1 MFIVQNDKMKYNG
14 DSDICAKCKTSDSDM
29 EVETAIRAKL
39 FRGETEQVR
48 KVIEN
53 QKRAMK

>member
-1 MFIVQNDKMKYNG
+1 MVIVTSVQN
-14 DSDICAKCKTSDSDM
+14 AKTSDSDM
-29 EVETAIRAKL
+29 EDETAIRAKL

>member
-1 MFIVQNDKMKYNG
+1 MTSVQNVKGNG
-14 DSDICAKCKTSDSDM
+14 SDM
-29 EVETAIRAKL
+29 EVETAVCAKL